1 MAYKKILVVDDEE
14 DFLMMLEKRLM
25 EEGFEVITATEGQ
38 EAIKKCKRYLPDLV
52 LMDII
57 LPDFDGSEV
66 VKILLKDPS
75 TRDIPVIFLSGIVT
89 PGADNASPEVNIGGR
104 TFQALGKPFPVE
116 DLLNLL
122 EGCITD

>member
-89 PGADNASPEVNIGGR
+89 PGADNASPEVNIGR
-104 TFQALGKPFPVE
+104 STFQARGNPFPVE